1 MNTTN
6 AKLSNRISGRSLVE
20 IMIALTIGMVI
31 LLGVTSLF
39 IGNRQ
44 MFRVSDDKTRMDE
57 EGRLALHLMATQIRM
72 AGYGT
77 LLGSK
82 ADTVDKDGNAIP
94 RLDTSSS
101 DDQAN
106 AIRGCRNGF
115 VDPAVVNFTCA
126 GGVGSDAF
134 SVSRDVDQFSTAI
147 ASGGMMATDCLGG
160 NVIVTASRQLNNR
173 KEDPDVAHTGPLF
186 KIVNRFFIRN
196 NPDTGN
202 PELYCQGNGNTPVNQ
217 PTFQTAAQPIA
228 ENVETMRVLYGIS
241 TDALP
246 GKSRADRYV
255 TADAIDASLPAVP
268 PLERWA
274 RVVSVK
280 VCIVVRSANNN
291 VVTAPQTYR
300 DCEDQAVV
308 ATDRRLRGVFST
320 TVAIRSR
327 TVGATSMGGI

>member
-1 MNTTN
+1 MKTTI
-6 AKLSNRISGRSLVE
+6 AKFSNRIGGRSLVE
-20 IMIALTIGMVI
+20 IMIALTIGIVI
-31 LLGVTSLF
+31 LLAVTSLF

-94 RLDTSSS
+94 RIDTSSS

-115 VDPAVVNFTCA
+115 VDPAVVAFTCA
-126 GGVGSDAF
+126 GGGGSDGF
-134 SVSRDVDQFSTAI
+134 SVSRDVDQFSTVI
-147 ASGGMMATDCLGG
+147 ASGGLMATDCLGG
-160 NVIVTASRQLNNR
+160 NVILTASRQLNNR

-202 PELYCQGNGNTPVNQ
+202 PELYCQGNGNTPIGDVK
-217 PTFQTAAQPIA
+217 FKTAAQPIA

-255 TADAIDASLPAVP
+255 TADAIDASLPAVAP
-268 PLERWA
+268 EDRWA

-291 VVTAPQTYR
+291 VVTAPQSYR

-327 TVGATSMGGI
+327 TVGATSLGGI

>member
-1 MNTTN
+1 
-6 AKLSNRISGRSLVE
+6 
-20 IMIALTIGMVI
+20 MIALTIGIVI
-31 LLGVTSLF
+31 LLAVTSLF

-94 RLDTSSS
+94 RIDTSSS

-115 VDPAVVNFTCA
+115 VDPAVVAFTCA
-126 GGVGSDAF
+126 GGGGSDGF
-134 SVSRDVDQFSTAI
+134 SVSRDVDQFSTVI
-147 ASGGMMATDCLGG
+147 ASGGLMATDCLGG
-160 NVIVTASRQLNNR
+160 NVILTASRQLNNR

-202 PELYCQGNGNTPVNQ
+202 PELYCQGNGNTPIGDVK
-217 PTFQTAAQPIA
+217 FKTAAQPIA

-255 TADAIDASLPAVP
+255 TADAIDASLPAVAP
-268 PLERWA
+268 EDRWA

-291 VVTAPQTYR
+291 VVTAPQSYR

-327 TVGATSMGGI
+327 TVGATSLGGI